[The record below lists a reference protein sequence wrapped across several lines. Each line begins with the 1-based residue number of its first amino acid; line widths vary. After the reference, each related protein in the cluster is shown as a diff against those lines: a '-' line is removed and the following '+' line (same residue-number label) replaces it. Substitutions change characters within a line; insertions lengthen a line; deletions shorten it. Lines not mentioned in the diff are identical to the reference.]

1 MVKLMQR
8 KSVVPFGVRLSK
20 GMSVQ
25 MDDGWRGRV
34 EKDQGDFII
43 CIADGERPN
52 DWLRGYRAFARRLM
66 TVSGSKAMVNWK
78 SGATASRPA
87 IRERRAAAVVI
98 DLDRA
103 RIEREWQSAPEY

>member
-1 MVKLMQR
+1 MIKPMQR

-34 EKDQGDFII
+34 ETDHGDCII

-52 DWLRGYRAFARRLM
+52 DYLRGYRAFARRLL

-78 SGATASRPA
+78 SGATASRSTTRVRRPPA
-87 IRERRAAAVVI
+87 SVI